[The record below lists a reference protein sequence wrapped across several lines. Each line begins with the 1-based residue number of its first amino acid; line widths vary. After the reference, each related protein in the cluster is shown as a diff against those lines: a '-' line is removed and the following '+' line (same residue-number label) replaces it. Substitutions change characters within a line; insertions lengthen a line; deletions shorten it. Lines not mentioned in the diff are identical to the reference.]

1 MKRNLVVKCDW
12 LNDAKEIEDSKKN
25 HSKKKKILESEKIIS
40 KESNFG
46 EVLQNIKFECEKEN
60 LSKKTSECYIQVI
73 RKFFEWLKT
82 EHDIQTLGDITQKV
96 FDIYV
101 IRTKENTSPG
111 AAKRFVK
118 YWNACYKKIS
128 KNYPELGDFDFEARK
143 IKVPQNITP
152 ALQDEDI
159 EEIFSKI
166 DKTTFYGFRIYTI
179 FQFMLNTGARIDET
193 LNLRVKDI
201 LFMEHRILLRV
212 TKGSKQRYVPLN
224 DSLAKI
230 LSFYIYEV
238 RGEHDDID
246 YLFLS
251 EDNERLSYSAVNTY
265 VHRHITKDL
274 KLTEGRKFYFHAFR
288 IKYAT
293 NFLKNGGSIAA
304 LQKILGHTPNSVA
317 VTMNYVRYTDSDIT
331 SEDVERVKCIF

>member
-1 MKRNLVVKCDW
+1 MKRSQKVKFDW
-12 LNDAKEIEDSKKN
+12 IAEEKAKKN
-25 HSKKKKILESEKIIS
+25 PSKQKQTKILESEKIVTRD
-40 KESNFG
+40 SNFG
-46 EVLQNIKFECEKEN
+46 EFLNAIRFECEKEN
-60 LSKKTSECYIQVI
+60 LSKKTSECYVQVI
-73 RKFFEWLKT
+73 RKFLEWLKT
-82 EHDIQTLGDITQKV
+82 EHNIVALGDITQKV

-101 IRTKENTSPG
+101 IKLKDTTSPG

-118 YWNACYKKIS
+118 YWNACYKKITG
-128 KNYPELGDFDFEARK
+128 KYPELQDFNFEARK

-166 DKTTFYGFRIYTI
+166 DKSTFYGFRIYTI

-193 LNLRVKDI
+193 LNLKVRDI
-201 LFMEHRILLRV
+201 LFMESRVLLRV
-212 TKGSKQRYVPLN
+212 TKGSKQRYVPMS

-230 LSFYIYEV
+230 LLFYIYEV

-251 EDNERLSYSAVNTY
+251 EDNKKLSYSAVNTY
-265 VHRHITKDL
+265 VQRHITKNL
-274 KLTEGRKFYFHAFR
+274 KLSEGRKFYFHAFR

-304 LQKILGHTPNSVA
+304 LQRILGHTPNSVV

-331 SEDVERVKCIF
+331 SEDIERVKCIF